1 MGLDSAGTIKSERRR
16 SNELRQLADALHEA
30 NSEKE
35 RELLE
40 RRSIEGELSS
50 IKEKASSLSREL
62 RLTEGARN
70 RAAESLETVER
81 SLIQAE
87 KLASMGQMIAGVT
100 HELVNPAASLRQSLS
115 PVKSHLDQVSSTLN
129 HLFDDSE
136 PEAIT
141 VKAGLEKELAAVV
154 QAVSYSDQISER
166 ILEYSTALRNH
177 ARYDDEEAV
186 SFDLQAAIEESN
198 LALARPTE
206 GRRVFSS
213 L

>member
-1 MGLDSAGTIKSERRR
+1 
-16 SNELRQLADALHEA
+16 
-30 NSEKE
+30 
-35 RELLE
+35 
-40 RRSIEGELSS
+40 
-50 IKEKASSLSREL
+50 
-62 RLTEGARN
+62 
-70 RAAESLETVER
+70 
-81 SLIQAE
+81 
-87 KLASMGQMIAGVT
+87 MGQMIAGVT

-115 PVKSHLDQVSSTLN
+115 PVQSHLDQVSSTLN

-141 VKAGLEKELAAVV
+141 VKRGLEKELAAVS

-198 LALARPTE
+198 LLLRDRLGT
-206 GRRVFSS
+206 
-213 L
+213 